1 MPEGKREKEERRTGV
16 SKKGGTS
23 EQERA
28 DRVCPKGMPQRKDRV
43 CPKESRHRNKE
54 HRCHVT
60 LHWPTNGARPRF
72 PFLVA
77 KGGRTGDLF
86 AVANVPKHQFVIPTV
101 GLQVFGI
108 STEINV
114 RDVTGMAFH
123 DCGAHVRLAVK
134 DVNFV
139 V

>member
-1 MPEGKREKEERRTGV
+1 VCHKEKTECATK
-16 SKKGGTS
+16 SQGTATKS
-23 EQERA
+23 I
-28 DRVCPKGMPQRKDRV
+28 VV
-43 CPKESRHRNKE
+43 IV
-54 HRCHVT
+54 VT

-86 AVANVPKHQFVIPTV
+86 AVAYVPKHQFVIPTV

>member
-1 MPEGKREKEERRTGV
+1 M

-28 DRVCPKGMPQRKDRV
+28 DRVRPKGKTECAPKERPSEQERKDRV

-86 AVANVPKHQFVIPTV
+86 AVAYVPKHQFVIPTV

>member
-1 MPEGKREKEERRTGV
+1 M
-16 SKKGGTS
+16 SKKGQT
-23 EQERA
+23 ECA
-28 DRVCPKGMPQRKDRV
+28 
-43 CPKESRHRNKE
+43 PKE
-54 HRCHVT
+54 CHKGKTECAPKSQGTATKSIVVIVVT

-86 AVANVPKHQFVIPTV
+86 AVAYVPKHQFVIPTV

>member
-1 MPEGKREKEERRTGV
+1 MPEGKREKEER
-16 SKKGGTS
+16 GTS
-23 EQERA
+23 EQEGRNEWA
-28 DRVCPKGMPQRKDRV
+28 TKERPSVPQRNATKTE
-43 CPKESRHRNKE
+43 CAPKSQGTATKSIVVIV
-54 HRCHVT
+54 VT

>member
-1 MPEGKREKEERRTGV
+1 M
-16 SKKGGTS
+16 SKKGKT
-23 EQERA
+23 ERA
-28 DRVCPKGMPQRKDRV
+28 TKERPSVPQRNATKTE
-43 CPKESRHRNKE
+43 CAPKSQGTATKSIVVIV
-54 HRCHVT
+54 VT

>member
-1 MPEGKREKEERRTGV
+1 MKSRG
-16 SKKGGTS
+16 S
-23 EQERA
+23 A
-28 DRVCPKGMPQRKDRV
+28 RKSV
-43 CPKESRHRNKE
+43 
-54 HRCHVT
+54 VT
-60 LHWPTNGARPRF
+60 LHWTTNGTRPRF

-86 AVANVPKHQFVIPTV
+86 AVANVPKHQFVVPTV

-108 STEINV
+108 LTEINV

-123 DCGAHVRLAVK
+123 DRGAHVRLAVK

-139 V
+139 VWESGESGGALGNVFTSV